1 MPNPV
6 NQSAEQQTVCTNVTH
21 LTATNGMAEIA
32 GVDTQEW
39 TRMEEMNRVDNAG
52 VDNDG
57 VSQEGGQ

>member
-32 GVDTQEW
+32 GVDT
-39 TRMEEMNRVDNAG
+39 TG
-52 VDNDG
+52 VDKNG
-57 VSQEGGQ
+57 GNEPGGQCRSGQ